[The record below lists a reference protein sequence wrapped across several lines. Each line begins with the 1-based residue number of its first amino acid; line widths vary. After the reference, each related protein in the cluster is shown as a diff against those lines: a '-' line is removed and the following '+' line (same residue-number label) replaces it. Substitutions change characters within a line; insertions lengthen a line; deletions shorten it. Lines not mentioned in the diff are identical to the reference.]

1 MVGVA
6 RGHPAPVDTSLAGSL
21 APGKS
26 VGVARTDNDHRV
38 ASAAAAVAVTFC
50 VRLFRP
56 HWLVAAARGVSCRSA
71 RRSRDTPS
79 SGTPWRGHL
88 RCCRARGGGRC
99 SPGERESAVYGR
111 GSQLKRRDG
120 EGRRGFESDEKGNRA
135 PRRLRRAIQLRV
147 EPHRVDLWNPP
158 SLPPG
163 GARSAIVVLG
173 S

>member
-1 MVGVA
+1 MGVA

-79 SGTPWRGHL
+79 DTEEGASTMLSRRREEGEDAPRGSANL
-88 RCCRARGGGRC
+88 RCTV
-99 SPGERESAVYGR
+99 GEVS
-111 GSQLKRRDG
+111 
-120 EGRRGFESDEKGNRA
+120 
-135 PRRLRRAIQLRV
+135 
-147 EPHRVDLWNPP
+147 
-158 SLPPG
+158 
-163 GARSAIVVLG
+163 
-173 S
+173 